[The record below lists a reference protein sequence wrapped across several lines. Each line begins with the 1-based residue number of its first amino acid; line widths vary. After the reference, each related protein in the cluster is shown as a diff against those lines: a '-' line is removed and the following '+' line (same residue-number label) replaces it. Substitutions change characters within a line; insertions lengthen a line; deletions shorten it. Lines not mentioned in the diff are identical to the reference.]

1 MGLPCYRVESVIGYR
16 NVLRHGLRGKTR
28 YGSTVAAQDKIGARV
43 QAEEALLSFF
53 RRKYGHLEIKSLV
66 SKVGP
71 ELPLSVIP
79 TGDIQELEVL
89 A

>member
-1 MGLPCYRVESVIGYR
+1 MGLPCYHVESDIGYR
-16 NVLRHGLRGKTR
+16 NPLRHGIRGKTR
-28 YGSTVAAQDKIGARV
+28 YGITVAAQDKIEARV
-43 QAEEALLSFF
+43 RAEEAVLLFV
-53 RRKYGHLEIKSLV
+53 RRQYGHLEIKSLV

-79 TGDIQELEVL
+79 TGEIEEIAVL